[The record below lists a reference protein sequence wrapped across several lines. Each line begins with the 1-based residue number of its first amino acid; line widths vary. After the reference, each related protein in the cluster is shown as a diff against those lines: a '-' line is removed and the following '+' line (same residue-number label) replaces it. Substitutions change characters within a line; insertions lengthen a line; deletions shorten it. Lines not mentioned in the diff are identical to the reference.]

1 MRNFLI
7 FLGILVI
14 TIPVLIILQYVLG
27 WNVVGKKDYFFVAI
41 VFLALY
47 LLYDKDKSAIKKK
60 N

>member
-14 TIPVLIILQYVLG
+14 TIPVVIILQYVMG
-27 WNVVGKKDYFFVAI
+27 WNVVSKKDYFFVAI